1 MIRAQTRPLVRLRLL
16 QEAQQK
22 HHEGQNG
29 TIDAAA
35 MAAGNPEMN
44 GRNKAN
50 KKTNTIVTLSD
61 SPLIQE
67 HKVSWESTTDIHS
80 NSKCFDNR

>member
-1 MIRAQTRPLVRLRLL
+1 MVRLRLL

-35 MAAGNPEMN
+35 MSGNPEMN

-80 NSKCFDNR
+80 NSTCFYNR

>member
-1 MIRAQTRPLVRLRLL
+1 MVRLRLL

-29 TIDAAA
+29 TIDAAT

-44 GRNKAN
+44 GKNKAN

-80 NSKCFDNR
+80 NSGTTCFYNR

>member
-35 MAAGNPEMN
+35 MSGNPEMN

-67 HKVSWESTTDIHS
+67 HKVSQSCQQVTYIYGHV
-80 NSKCFDNR
+80 FLV